1 MNRFRVVNRSIK
13 TRLLLWFLAVALL
26 PLFLTTLISQLIS
39 ESALRQEIITSMEAL
54 AAGKARQIENYALER
69 KRDVSAVARIPQV
82 SSLISQ
88 FTQPD
93 LSFEE
98 RSAAEAS
105 ARAFI
110 GYYGEEGRYSDLYLV
125 DAAGTILFSL
135 NSSVPAGTALL
146 GADFTLAAM
155 RQAFENASTLLETEL
170 SDFTELNGEYVA
182 FIAAPVFAEGIIT
195 GVIIAQIGDDVFTSV
210 VTDAFGLGES
220 GETIVGSVQGESI
233 LVTAPLRNTPD
244 AAFRLR
250 LSTQNDIPLARAV
263 RGVRG
268 QGIVTDYRQ
277 QEVVAAW
284 RYLPSLRWGLVVKKD
299 TSEAFA
305 SITRTRTSLFVLSLS
320 TLVGVGV
327 AALFISRS
335 LSEPLVRLREV
346 VRRLAGGSLG
356 VRAADTH
363 RHDEIGDLVRGINEM
378 GDQLSV
384 LVNDLEARVQE
395 RTLELEAARQAAES
409 ANLSKSKF
417 LSSMSH
423 ELRTPLNAILGFSQI
438 MGRDQKLDAKHREHL
453 KIITRSGD
461 HLLALIND
469 VLEMSKIEAGQSALN
484 PTPYDLRTML
494 KSIQD
499 MFQLRAESK
508 HIQLLFE
515 VDASVPRYVNG
526 DEAKLRQVLVNL
538 ISNAVKFT
546 HQGGVALRSR
556 YDHATQ
562 RLMFEVEDTGEGIS
576 QEDME
581 KLFKPFVQTASG
593 VKSQQGTGL
602 GLSISQQFVTMM
614 GGHLTLRSEV
624 GRGTIFHFDVPLE
637 LASERDLPQAPSR
650 RRVVGIRNPQREI
663 RVLIVDD
670 RPENRQLMREW
681 MSLIQFSVREASNG
695 QEALTIWEEWEPQ
708 LIWMDMQMPVMDG
721 YEATRRIKSTIKGQA
736 TTVIAFT
743 ASAFEHERS
752 IVLSAG
758 CDDFVRKPA
767 VENLIYEKVEQFLG
781 VELLYEEEAP
791 AEAEPADDDVVLRQ
805 LRQLPA
811 SVLHALGEAV
821 DDIDVERTQTLLADL
836 GAQHDNLAT
845 VLRGYVASYRFDHLQ
860 HLLNMTKGEAQ

>member
-1 MNRFRVVNRSIK
+1 MNFFRLLNKSIK

-26 PLFLTTLISQLIS
+26 PLFLTTLISLLIS

-54 AAGKARQIENYALER
+54 AAGKARQIETYALER

-82 SSLISQ
+82 GSLISL
-88 FTQPD
+88 FSRPG
-93 LSFEE
+93 LSAEG

-110 GYYGEEGRYSDLYLV
+110 GYYGEEGRYSDLYLA

-135 NSSVPAGTALL
+135 NGSVPAGTALL
-146 GADFTLAAM
+146 AADFKLPAM
-155 RQAFENASTLLETEL
+155 RQVFENASTLLETEL
-170 SDFTELNGEYVA
+170 SDFAELNGEYVA
-182 FIAAPVFAEGIIT
+182 FIAAPVFDKGIIT
-195 GVIIAQIGDDVFTSV
+195 GVIIAQIGDDVFTNV
-210 VTDAFGLGES
+210 VTDAFGLGET
-220 GETIVGSVQGESI
+220 GETIVGSLQGESI
-233 LVTAPLRNTPD
+233 LVTAPLRNTPN
-244 AAFRLR
+244 AAFNLR
-250 LSTQNDIPLARAV
+250 LSAQSDIPLARAV

-268 QGIVTDYRQ
+268 QGIATDYRQ

-305 SITRTRTSLFVLSLS
+305 SINRTRTSLFVLTLS

-335 LSEPLVRLREV
+335 LSDPLVRLQGV
-346 VRRLAGGSLG
+346 VKRLASGSLD
-356 VRAADTH
+356 VRATDT
-363 RHDEIGDLVRGINEM
+363 RRPDEIGDLANGINEM
-378 GDQLSV
+378 ANQLST
-384 LVNDLEARVQE
+384 LVNNLETRVKE
-395 RTLELEAARQAAES
+395 RTQELQAAREAAES
-409 ANLSKSKF
+409 ANLAKSKF

-438 MGRDQKLDAKHREHL
+438 MGRDQKLDARHREHL

-461 HLLALIND
+461 HLLSLIND

-484 PTPYDLRTML
+484 PAPYDLRTML

-515 VDASVPRYVNG
+515 VDTSVPRYVNG

-556 YDHATQ
+556 YDHAAQ
-562 RLMFEVEDTGEGIS
+562 RILFEVEDTGEGIAE
-576 QEDME
+576 QDME
-581 KLFKPFVQTASG
+581 KLFRPFVQTASG
-593 VKSQQGTGL
+593 VRSQQGTGL

-614 GGHLTLRSEV
+614 GGHLALRSEV
-624 GRGTIFHFDVPLE
+624 GRGTIFSFSIPLE
-637 LASERDLPQAPSR
+637 LASESDLPQAPSR
-650 RRVVGIRNPQREI
+650 RRVVGIKSPHREI

-681 MSLIQFSVREASNG
+681 MTLIQFSVREASNG
-695 QEALTIWEEWEPQ
+695 QEALEIWESWEPQ

-721 YEATRRIKSTIKGQA
+721 YEATRRIKSSIKGQA
-736 TTVIAFT
+736 TTIIAFT
-743 ASAFEHERS
+743 ASAFEHERN

-791 AEAEPADDDVVLRQ
+791 AEAEPTDDELVLQQ
-805 LRQLPA
+805 LRQLPDA
-811 SVLHALGEAV
+811 VLRELAEAV
-821 DDIDVERTQTLLADL
+821 DDIDVERTQAVLAGL
-836 GAQHDNLAT
+836 GAQHDDLAAA
-845 VLRGYVASYRFDHLQ
+845 LRGYVASYRFDHLQ
-860 HLLNMTKGEAQ
+860 HLLNVTKGEAL